1 VKDNAMDTLTVPDL
15 DIVRT
20 TLVSVSWRDAAPEDT
35 AATETDVLGV
45 MDVRFSPF
53 NTWYEIDSFWEGR
66 FLERTVPG
74 AFKRTINQHNDP
86 NSAHNMKTLFNHGMD
101 LHIGDKLLG
110 DIADLRE
117 EADSPVSTV
126 NLWDTSYN
134 RDLLP
139 GLKRGS
145 YGSSFMFRVTKES
158 WDNDPGQS
166 DHNPEGLPERTIK
179 ETSTMEAGPVTWPAS
194 PTASAGMRCASATDA
209 YYEHLARRD
218 PQRVERMR
226 DRITALRSN
235 RLAPGARPADA
246 LATHEPDDSAPS
258 RSIGLTPAAR
268 RRRLALIDLKRR

>member
-1 VKDNAMDTLTVPDL
+1 MDDELIVPEL
-15 DIVRT
+15 EIVRT
-20 TLVSVSWRDAAPEDT
+20 TLISVELRDATDDE
-35 AATETDVLGV
+35 AAQLPGDVLGV

-86 NSAHNMKTLFNHGMD
+86 NSSHSMKTLFNHGMD

-110 DIADLRE
+110 DVSQLRE
-117 EADSPVSTV
+117 EAEGPVSTV

-158 WDNDPGQS
+158 WDNDPGAS
-166 DHNPEGLPERTIK
+166 DHNPEGLPERTIR
-179 ETSTMEAGPVTWPAS
+179 ETSTFESGPVTWPAS
-194 PTASAGMRCASATDA
+194 PTASTGMRCASGTDA
-209 YYEHLARRD
+209 YYDHLARRD
-218 PQRVERMR
+218 PDRVERMR
-226 DRITALRSN
+226 ERITALRGAD
-235 RLAPGARPADA
+235 RLAPKDARPDSA
-246 LATHEPDDSAPS
+246 LATSTTDDSAPS
-258 RSIGLTPAAR
+258 RSIGMSAAAR
-268 RRRLALIDLKRR
+268 QRRLTLIDMAKR